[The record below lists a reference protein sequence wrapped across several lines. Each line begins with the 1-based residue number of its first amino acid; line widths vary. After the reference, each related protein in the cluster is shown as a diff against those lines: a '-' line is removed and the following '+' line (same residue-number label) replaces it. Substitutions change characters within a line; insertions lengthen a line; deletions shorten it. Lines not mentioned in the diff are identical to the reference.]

1 MVKALSQPGADLECL
16 DKVLEQPGDVREH
29 LKHRKHCSESGAD
42 NLLVDRVRIKGRPI
56 GPGRQRRRNQCRS
69 EAGN

>member
-1 MVKALSQPGADLECL
+1 MLG
-16 DKVLEQPGDVREH
+16 QPGDVREH
-29 LKHRKHCSESGAD
+29 LKDRKHHNESGAD
-42 NLLVDRVRIKGRPI
+42 NLLVDRVRIKGRLT